1 MRQRSKRAKSYR
13 WSPRTIVQNSH
24 SREPCVTDRTM
35 KSDSSS
41 RLGVA
46 KTHPGWR
53 REFGNSTSPRSRSD
67 TSEQLA
73 YRVRQQQ
80 LTADFGLFAFKTH
93 DIPTLLHEAT
103 RACGEGLLAKLSKVL
118 EYLHAE
124 GTFVVA
130 AGIGWDSGLVG
141 HARVSADID
150 SPTGYE
156 FQNGELMGSTAL
168 FKRHIERRFFCQH
181 CVN

>member
-1 MRQRSKRAKSYR
+1 VRQRSKRAKSYR

-103 RACGEGLLAKLSKVL
+103 RACAEGLQAKLSKVL

-124 GTFVVA
+124 GTFR
-130 AGIGWDSGLVG
+130 S
-141 HARVSADID
+141 R
-150 SPTGYE
+150 
-156 FQNGELMGSTAL
+156 
-168 FKRHIERRFFCQH
+168 RHRLGFRGGRPRSRERRHRQSKRLCISQWRINGIACTVQTPH
-181 CVN
+181 RT